1 MKLNSKRLLTLN
13 LSEKK
18 GAYISTQ
25 NSVSA
30 KYCETTPKYALF
42 SVTARY
48 AARAKLVW
56 YKVGLSVKMAKVINI
71 KKCQFRII
79 FSAKINKKK
88 DSTQDSTNDHTL
100 LQNKIFI

>member
-1 MKLNSKRLLTLN
+1 
-13 LSEKK
+13 
-18 GAYISTQ
+18 
-25 NSVSA
+25 VSA

-56 YKVGLSVKMAKVINI
+56 YKVGLSVKMAKVINL

-79 FSAKINKKK
+79 FSAKINKKMI
-88 DSTQDSTNDHTL
+88 L
-100 LQNKIFI
+100 LKIALTTTPSFKIKFLSRNLNK